1 VLSLFD
7 LCFLIDW
14 ELTKILTL
22 HRAEELEK
30 AAALKKPAA
39 SKPKEEER
47 KVFTSGDCPITL
59 SYL

>member
-1 VLSLFD
+1 M
-7 LCFLIDW
+7 
-14 ELTKILTL
+14 LTL

-47 KVFTSGDCPITL
+47 KVFTSGDCPFNF